1 MYKRVT
7 GYLSIATFFLAATLL
22 ALENAAP
29 PRAGVDV
36 RGLSAAATPLPQQGI
51 GADILVDRT
60 FQDSFRPDSGVESL
74 FKDKNSTGSVS
85 EGSLFGRQT
94 CDSPAS
100 PRFCGSFC
108 CGASDQCC
116 WKNCCPLGNSGTCC
130 PSPMTGCCPNTDNCV
145 PVVNKCCNKAAE
157 TCGGGSC
164 YPAGSVCCGSGAW
177 ACEAGWSCCAYNKC
191 CKPGRKCCNNEG
203 CCDNDTKCCPGICCP
218 NGYECGDS
226 YGQCKRETTS
236 VSTPTSTSTRT
247 SSSSTASPPPQVTIP
262 KIKTPKVSS
271 EPVTSGTCASATVV
285 AVPTSTNLPV
295 LEFFYPGKDI
305 FNDIPM
311 STCLGIRHQLGYSA
325 QEIVL
330 TYAGDGSDCAN
341 QRGRESGCRGCCKN
355 IRKLSGVNAGSRTE
369 CDEFPYKSTLEGGAS
384 AWTRCVTA
392 WENQLQGY
400 HLNSWYSDV
409 GILTGDQ
416 FIVRV
421 LGLDCA
427 TVKEDDLQGCEGGSF
442 KRQLASEGYSGTETT
457 MHRTLDGKVN
467 VVVVPFGDLDGGSFL
482 ANARMVTGT
491 LNSATIIDGDGQPMA
506 SFSYSELS
514 KLYTQGGMS
523 MNWDLSDYVGGI
535 GLIGETSSSN
545 VNLVWNLTTVSGQT
559 TSTLVPI
566 PTQSKSGSPD
576 RRTYL
581 GSVVWLLC
589 FWVLVFSVALF
600 PQT

>member
-1 MYKRVT
+1 MGVVANY
-7 GYLSIATFFLAATLL
+7 
-22 ALENAAP
+22 
-29 PRAGVDV
+29 RAG
-36 RGLSAAATPLPQQGI
+36 
-51 GADILVDRT
+51 
-60 FQDSFRPDSGVESL
+60 
-74 FKDKNSTGSVS
+74 
-85 EGSLFGRQT
+85 
-94 CDSPAS
+94 
-100 PRFCGSFC
+100 
-108 CGASDQCC
+108 
-116 WKNCCPLGNSGTCC
+116 
-130 PSPMTGCCPNTDNCV
+130 
-145 PVVNKCCNKAAE
+145 
-157 TCGGGSC
+157 
-164 YPAGSVCCGSGAW
+164 
-177 ACEAGWSCCAYNKC
+177 
-191 CKPGRKCCNNEG
+191 
-203 CCDNDTKCCPGICCP
+203 CP

-247 SSSSTASPPPQVTIP
+247 SSSTTASPPPQVTIP

-305 FNDIPM
+305 FNDVSAIPLPENELC
-311 STCLGIRHQLGYSA
+311 SRQLLNVTVQDSHEYLPRFVPTSVPCKISYRCLFHSGIRHQLGYSA

-409 GILTGDQ
+409 GILPGDQ

-566 PTQSKSGSPD
+566 PTQSKSGSSD

-581 GSVVWLLC
+581 GSLVWLLF
-589 FWVLVFSVALF
+589 FWVLVLSVTLFSE
-600 PQT
+600 T